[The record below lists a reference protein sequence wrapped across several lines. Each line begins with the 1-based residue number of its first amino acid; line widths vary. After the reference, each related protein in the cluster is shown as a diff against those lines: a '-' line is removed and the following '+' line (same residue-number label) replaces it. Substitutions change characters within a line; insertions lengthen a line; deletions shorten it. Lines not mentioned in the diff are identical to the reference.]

1 MSATTKSSKA
11 KRVGVKR
18 VAAAAATI
26 AALLAAASANAAERD
41 EDNGGEQRAPL
52 PQFEVTPFVGYR
64 LGGDFDVDTGA
75 NTTQNADL
83 DDHGSFAIALDL
95 RRDEESQYELFY
107 SRQETQLEPD
117 SPLGPLGINVEY
129 LHIGGTLDVDQ
140 DLLLKP
146 YVIGTLGITRL
157 SPEPGRVSD
166 NTRFSVSLG
175 GGVRV
180 PVSQHFSFRLEA
192 RGFVTFVDTNS
203 SFFCASGSSGGFC
216 SIRGSGSTFV
226 QYELLAGA
234 AFAF

>member
-1 MSATTKSSKA
+1 VSGTKSSKA
-11 KRVGVKR
+11 KRVGLRRTGVS
-18 VAAAAATI
+18 AAAV
-26 AALLAAASANAAERD
+26 AALLACVSVSAAERD
-41 EDNGGEQRAPL
+41 EDDGEEQRAPL
-52 PQFEVTPFVGYR
+52 PRFEVTPFVGYR
-64 LGGDFDVDTGA
+64 LGGDFDVDVGA
-75 NTTQNADL
+75 DTTQNADL
-83 DDHGSFAIALDL
+83 DDHGSFAIAFNV

-107 SRQETQLEPD
+107 SRQETNLEPD

-140 DLLLKP
+140 DAVLKP
-146 YVIGTLGITRL
+146 YVVGTLGVTRL

-180 PVSQHFSFRLEA
+180 PVSGHFSFRLEA
-192 RGFVTFVDTNS
+192 RGFLTFVNTDS
-203 SFFCASGSSGGFC
+203 SFFCSSGSSGGFC
-216 SIRGSGSTFV
+216 AIRGSGSTFV